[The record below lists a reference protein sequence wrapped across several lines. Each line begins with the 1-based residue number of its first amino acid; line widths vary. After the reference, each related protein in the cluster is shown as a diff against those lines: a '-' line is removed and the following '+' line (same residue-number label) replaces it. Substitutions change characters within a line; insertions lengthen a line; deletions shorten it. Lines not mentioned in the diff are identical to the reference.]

1 MVTKRELEEEVSV
14 LRDQLTEAASDAVD
28 AGKDAAET
36 ARRALAATV
45 EDKKDQ
51 LRAYAEA
58 KGLTPD
64 DLKGLGQRLATEIQ
78 EQEGIDDHRAPQS
91 ERNDERFAIRHPARV
106 REGSCL
112 AAIVGTGEIQVNS
125 LHRQAIGD
133 LAPGLSVEAQAPD
146 GTVEAVSVTEAK
158 AFALGVQWHP
168 EYWAKTDETSA
179 AIFRA
184 FGAAARQRASAR
196 QSTAESAINRPA
208 GATAS

>member
-78 EQEGIDDHRAPQS
+78 EMPQKKPLITLLGI
-91 ERNDERFAIRHPARV
+91 
-106 REGSCL
+106 
-112 AAIVGTGEIQVNS
+112 
-125 LHRQAIGD
+125 
-133 LAPGLSVEAQAPD
+133 
-146 GTVEAVSVTEAK
+146 
-158 AFALGVQWHP
+158 FALGVVVGRMSR
-168 EYWAKTDETSA
+168 K
-179 AIFRA
+179 
-184 FGAAARQRASAR
+184 
-196 QSTAESAINRPA
+196 
-208 GATAS
+208 